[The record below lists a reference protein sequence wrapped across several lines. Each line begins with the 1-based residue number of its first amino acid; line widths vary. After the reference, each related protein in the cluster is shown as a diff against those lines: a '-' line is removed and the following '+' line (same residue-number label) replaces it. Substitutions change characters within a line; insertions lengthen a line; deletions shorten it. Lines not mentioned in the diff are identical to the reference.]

1 MTIDRKAAWRRRGR
15 GYSLISKERQGKGRS
30 GKTRTRVSAS
40 YPAGPDRRLLESHQR
55 CIEASPQYAKWLDR
69 LTGAA
74 AVHAVIASR
83 NTNKSGRQNM
93 VTKQEDA
100 LIVKN
105 LIALA
110 AVEVLGGAIA
120 LGLTFHLF

>member
-1 MTIDRKAAWRRRGR
+1 
-15 GYSLISKERQGKGRS
+15 
-30 GKTRTRVSAS
+30 
-40 YPAGPDRRLLESHQR
+40 
-55 CIEASPQYAKWLDR
+55 
-69 LTGAA
+69 
-74 AVHAVIASR
+74 
-83 NTNKSGRQNM
+83 M